1 MTAHYVALPHTGKSA
16 PLPRSVASFFRGY
29 QVNERSADYVDCE
42 GIISESELV
51 FDSGI
56 KRIVYSVTDYSGED
70 GFSTAYFYSLEEAK
84 AEINRRFNEL
94 GYQEQAKK
102 AKSNDY
108 ILISEELEDED
119 GEFIGDINS
128 IEAFYWKD
136 YVLEERI
143 KKNTKYVLEEESN
156 YGFWRNFG
164 TR

>member
-29 QVNERSADYVDCE
+29 QVNERSADYADCE

>member
-1 MTAHYVALPHTGKSA
+1 MLTIEKLK
-16 PLPRSVASFFRGY
+16 
-29 QVNERSADYVDCE
+29 ER
-42 GIISESELV
+42 ISELNAQRLHGAIEW
-51 FDSGI
+51 
-56 KRIVYSVTDYSGED
+56 
-70 GFSTAYFYSLEEAK
+70 EEAK

-136 YVLEERI
+136 YVLGERI